1 MINARIALLF
11 RRFTTLATAAPRPIR
26 LRKPNPNPKPAAAKP
41 AKPPPNWPAA
51 YFPGPPPTLP
61 RSFGWVRR
69 VVPHCNTNSYISQIE
84 HLLTLAET
92 TELIATH
99 PATARALRPLCHML
113 GIRLP
118 DYLKRP
124 RTASWTNTKSTPTAA
139 STSRQN
145 NSAISSAHP
154 HRPCH
159 PGTSRSSP
167 PSTSKN
173 SGAND
178 HDFVR
183 LNRFDNVTKS
193 TKRQGKS
200 FFFVNKKEAKKTLV
214 IWARAGSNARAPEFE
229 SFLLLFYKK
238 EAFLPLPNHINR
250 LSQLDIPLR

>member
-1 MINARIALLF
+1 NLLPTTLQDRFAYSIRMLRETIADQGKRLAVSAPLLWMINARIALLF

-124 RTASWTNTKSTPTAA
+124 RKHPSATKP
-139 STSRQN
+139 
-145 NSAISSAHP
+145 
-154 HRPCH
+154 RPKR
-159 PGTSRSSP
+159 PRKP
-167 PSTSKN
+167 
-173 SGAND
+173 
-178 HDFVR
+178 
-183 LNRFDNVTKS
+183 
-193 TKRQGKS
+193 KRQPS
-200 FFFVNKKEAKKTLV
+200 FMDQYKINPDGSIDFTPEQLRDILGPPPPPVPPWHQPFIPSFNVKKLWRK
-214 IWARAGSNARAPEFE
+214 GP
-229 SFLLLFYKK
+229 
-238 EAFLPLPNHINR
+238 
-250 LSQLDIPLR
+250 